1 MGWNGISKGIKGEDI
16 SIQAR
21 IISIADSF
29 DAMTQARPYK
39 EPISEE
45 QAIEEILT
53 CAGTQFDPTIARV
66 FVEHYHEYS
75 YNSVEV

>member
-1 MGWNGISKGIKGEDI
+1 
-16 SIQAR
+16 
-21 IISIADSF
+21 
-29 DAMTQARPYK
+29 MTQARPYK

-75 YNSVEV
+75 DNSVDV